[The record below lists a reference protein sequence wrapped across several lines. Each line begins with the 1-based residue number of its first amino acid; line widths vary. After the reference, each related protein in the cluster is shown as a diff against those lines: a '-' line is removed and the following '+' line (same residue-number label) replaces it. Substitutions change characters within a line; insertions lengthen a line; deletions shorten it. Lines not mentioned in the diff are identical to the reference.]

1 MSIKL
6 NFDEALDFMEER
18 MKYYDQIGKSS
29 DWETRA
35 SLGKLSVWLRKIG
48 DDLFDTIVEEEQKPG
63 HRVTTPMSLSEL
75 KLLFDTRKK
84 YDFYC
89 GDLYNGI

>member
-18 MKYYDQIGKSS
+18 MKYYEQIGEPS

>member
-18 MKYYDQIGKSS
+18 MKYYEQIGKSS

>member
-18 MKYYDQIGKSS
+18 MKYYELIGKSS

-75 KLLFDTRKK
+75 KLLFNTRKK